1 MEAKDSSEIENI
13 VTTSDKLFQ
22 FAQESTF
29 ADAATKEA
37 LRYRT
42 ALYEGYKQ
50 LAVRPLCT
58 NTAIDI
64 CSTIKSVRIDIRKVP
79 ATVLSNQQTG
89 ETIYTPPVGE
99 SALRDLLGS
108 WDCSWMR
115 KKRFIGISLI
125 GWPKKV
131 DRYRDPLFS
140 HQKQTRMA
148 EVEVI
153 RAKLI
158 EAEDSIEK
166 LGSST
171 LTPEKHLEKFKTQA
185 RKNGLL

>member
-1 MEAKDSSEIENI
+1 
-13 VTTSDKLFQ
+13 
-22 FAQESTF
+22 
-29 ADAATKEA
+29 
-37 LRYRT
+37 
-42 ALYEGYKQ
+42 
-50 LAVRPLCT
+50 
-58 NTAIDI
+58 
-64 CSTIKSVRIDIRKVP
+64 
-79 ATVLSNQQTG
+79 
-89 ETIYTPPVGE
+89 
-99 SALRDLLGS
+99 
-108 WDCSWMR
+108 MR

-171 LTPEKHLEKFKTQA
+171 LTPEEHLEKFKTQA